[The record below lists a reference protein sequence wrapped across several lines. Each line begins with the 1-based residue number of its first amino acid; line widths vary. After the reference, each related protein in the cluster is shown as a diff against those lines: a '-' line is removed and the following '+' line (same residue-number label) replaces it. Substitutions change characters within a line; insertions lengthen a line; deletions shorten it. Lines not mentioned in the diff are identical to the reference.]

1 MSLYVIRMP
10 DRGIFVARYY
20 DLFEKAMMISNEI
33 KKK

>member
-20 DLFEKAMMISNEI
+20 DLLEMMISNEI

>member
-1 MSLYVIRMP
+1 MSLECLT
-10 DRGIFVARYY
+10 GIFVARYY